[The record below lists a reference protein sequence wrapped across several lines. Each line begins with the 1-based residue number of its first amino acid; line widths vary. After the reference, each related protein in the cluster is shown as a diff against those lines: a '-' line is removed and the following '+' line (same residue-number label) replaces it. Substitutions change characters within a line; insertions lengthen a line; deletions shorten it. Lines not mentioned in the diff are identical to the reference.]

1 MSAHRSIP
9 MLLLAGALAIP
20 LVAAE
25 PPFALSD
32 SGLNTEDAKRRFF
45 ATHGVN
51 EAIEPKLTQAD
62 RPLYESIA
70 PHLRNDPKQAIQIA
84 TAGLTAE
91 SNPAFHFLLGNLHYQ
106 VEDYANCEK
115 HLRTAIEKF
124 PSFRRAHRTLALSHI
139 QREEYDKA
147 VAPLLETI
155 KLGGGDDQSYGLLA
169 YCCLTLEKYESA
181 LSAYRMARMF
191 KPDSPDFK
199 RGQAHC
205 LLMTQQHKAAI
216 ALFDELIADTPDER
230 EYWLLQANAFLGADQ
245 TDKAIANLEI
255 LVDADKADFAAL
267 TLLADLHLDQDNHGL
282 ALKRYRQALSDFP
295 PNNPQPTLRPLDY
308 LIQRRLFEDAADYL
322 ELLRGKLGDKIDA
335 DSKTARRIA
344 VHEAQIQ
351 LEIGDADRGA
361 AMLREALKTDPLNGR
376 SLLLLG
382 EHHLRKADYEQSA
395 IQFESAL
402 ADPETKVDA
411 LVSLGRLAVEQNRL
425 KEALPHLN
433 KAQNLRPNPD
443 VERFLA
449 SIQRALDAQR

>member
-1 MSAHRSIP
+1 MNALRHILSF
-9 MLLLAGALAIP
+9 LLVGAIAF
-20 LVAAE
+20 VSTAAE
-25 PPFALSD
+25 PPFALTD
-32 SGLNTEDAKRRFF
+32 SGLDTEDARRRFL

-51 EAIEPKLTQAD
+51 EAIEPKLTQTD

-70 PHLRNDPKQAIQIA
+70 PHLRSDPKQAIQLA
-84 TAGLTAE
+84 TAGLTEE

-115 HLRTAIEKF
+115 HLRTAIGKF

-139 QREEYDKA
+139 QRGQYDKA

-169 YCCLTLEKYESA
+169 YSYLSSEKFESA

-205 LLMTQQHKAAI
+205 LLMTGQHKAAI
-216 ALFDELIADTPDER
+216 ALFDELIAETPSER
-230 EYWLLQANAFLGADQ
+230 EYWLLQANAFLGTEQ
-245 TDKAIANLEI
+245 KDKAIANLEI
-255 LVDADKADFAAL
+255 LVDSDKADFAAL
-267 TLLADLHLDQDNHGL
+267 SLLADLHLDQDNHGL
-282 ALKRYRQALSDFP
+282 ALKRYRQAVSDFP
-295 PNNPQPTLRPLDY
+295 PTDPQPTLRPLDY
-308 LIQRRLFEDAADYL
+308 LIQRRLFKDAGDYL
-322 ELLRGKLGDKIDA
+322 RLLREKLGDKIDA
-335 DSKTARRIA
+335 DSKAARRIA

-361 AMLREALKTDPLNGR
+361 EMLREALKTDPLNGR
-376 SLLLLG
+376 NLLLLG
-382 EHHLRKADYEQSA
+382 EYHLRKADYEQSS
-395 IQFESAL
+395 IQFERAL
-402 ADPETKVDA
+402 DDPETKVDA
-411 LVSLGRLAVEQNRL
+411 RVALGRLAVEQNRL
-425 KEALPHLN
+425 KEALPHLS

-449 SIQRALDAQR
+449 AIQRALDAQR